1 MMHEGP
7 PIETLLR
14 RLTECPSDFLD
25 VGASHAAMHEVSE
38 QDEQNQ
44 IIQLNAILCDHF
56 RAMKFDFDTAVVL
69 NRFHARTASH
79 RAVCAVMIW
88 LLHDPWFLSRCDLLE
103 PMCDLVCHASLEQ
116 LSLLVPAESFVH
128 DPDRREE
135 LARFCLSELGY
146 RPSGE
151 SVEQAADRLVTLDT
165 VERDRVLIAML
176 ASEKRNREI
185 REAMAQ
191 AKAMESASRYGE

>member
-7 PIETLLR
+7 LLETLLR

-25 VGASHAAMHEVSE
+25 VGASHPATKKASKA
-38 QDEQNQ
+38 DEQNQ
-44 IIQLNAILCDHF
+44 INQLNAILCDHF
-56 RAMKFDFDTAVVL
+56 RAMRFDFDTTVVL
-69 NRFHARTASH
+69 NRFQARTASH
-79 RAVCAVMIW
+79 RAVSAVMIW
-88 LLHDPWFLSRCDLLE
+88 LLHDPWFLERSELLE
-103 PMCDLVCHASLEQ
+103 PMCDLVCDTCWEQ
-116 LSLLVPAESFVH
+116 LSSLVPAEAFVH

-146 RPSGE
+146 RPLGE
-151 SVEQAADRLVTLDT
+151 SVEQAADRLATLDT
-165 VERDRVLIAML
+165 VERERVLTAML
-176 ASEKRNREI
+176 ASEKRTREI

>member
-7 PIETLLR
+7 PIEMLLR

-25 VGASHAAMHEVSE
+25 VGASHSAVNKTSE
-38 QDEQNQ
+38 RDQWD
-44 IIQLNAILCDHF
+44 QLKQLHAILCDHF
-56 RAMKFDFDTAVVL
+56 RAMRCDFEASALL
-69 NRFHARTASH
+69 NRFQARTASH
-79 RAVCAVMIW
+79 RGLASVMVW
-88 LLHDPWFLSRCDLLE
+88 LLHDPWFLSRLDLME
-103 PMCDLVCHASLEQ
+103 PMCDLVCDAHLER
-116 LSLLVPAESFVH
+116 LSTLVPAESFVH

-151 SVEQAADRLVTLDT
+151 TVEQAADRLATLDT
-165 VERDRVLIAML
+165 IERDHVLTAMI
-176 ASEKRNREI
+176 ASEKRTREI

>member
-25 VGASHAAMHEVSE
+25 VGASHSAVKNASE
-38 QDEQNQ
+38 QDELNQ
-44 IIQLNAILCDHF
+44 IKQLNAILCDHF
-56 RAMKFDFDTAVVL
+56 RAMKFDFDTAALL
-69 NRFHARTASH
+69 NRFRARTASH
-79 RAVCAVMIW
+79 RAVSAVMIW
-88 LLHDPWFLSRCDLLE
+88 LLHDPWFLNRSDLIE
-103 PMCDLVCHASLEQ
+103 PMCDLVCDTLLER
-116 LSLLVPAESFVH
+116 LSTLVAAESFVH

-146 RPSGE
+146 RPGGE
-151 SVEQAADRLVTLDT
+151 TVEQAADRLATLDT
-165 VERDRVLIAML
+165 VERDRVLTAML
-176 ASEKRNREI
+176 ESEKRTREI

-191 AKAMESASRYGE
+191 ANAMESASRYGE

>member
-1 MMHEGP
+1 MMNEGP

-25 VGASHAAMHEVSE
+25 VGASHAATNKVSE
-38 QDEQNQ
+38 QDERSQTN
-44 IIQLNAILCDHF
+44 QLNAILCDHF

-79 RAVCAVMIW
+79 RAVSAVMIW
-88 LLHDPWFLSRCDLLE
+88 LLHDPWFLSRSDLLE
-103 PMCDLVCHASLEQ
+103 PMCDLVCDARLER
-116 LSLLVPAESFVH
+116 LSTLVLAESFVH

-146 RPSGE
+146 RPLGE
-151 SVEQAADRLVTLDT
+151 SVEQAADRLATLDT
-165 VERDRVLIAML
+165 VERDRVLTAML
-176 ASEKRNREI
+176 DSEKRNREI